1 MKGAWIL
8 AGTLFWLMGCRSY
21 PLPKTD
27 GVRASDQVEEAPSSG
42 TLRLKSSVCT
52 GLSLRPES
60 ATLSVATFVAFLKA
74 QGINVRLLNERT
86 DLTYVDVEVAP
97 STLARLRVAVLGSA
111 MQAGEQLHEAM
122 GQQGNGSWGVHRSNI
137 AILGP
142 AGHMDDIVALAV
154 KTRLAC
160 WGVLTV
166 QEGDDA
172 IVVPGGYLE
181 F

>member
-1 MKGAWIL
+1 L
-8 AGTLFWLMGCRSY
+8 
-21 PLPKTD
+21 
-27 GVRASDQVEEAPSSG
+27 
-42 TLRLKSSVCT
+42 
-52 GLSLRPES
+52 
-60 ATLSVATFVAFLKA
+60 
-74 QGINVRLLNERT
+74 
-86 DLTYVDVEVAP
+86 EVAP

-111 MQAGEQLHEAM
+111 TQAGEQLHEAM

-142 AGHMDDIVALAV
+142 AGHMDDVVAFAV

-166 QEGDDA
+166 QQGDDA